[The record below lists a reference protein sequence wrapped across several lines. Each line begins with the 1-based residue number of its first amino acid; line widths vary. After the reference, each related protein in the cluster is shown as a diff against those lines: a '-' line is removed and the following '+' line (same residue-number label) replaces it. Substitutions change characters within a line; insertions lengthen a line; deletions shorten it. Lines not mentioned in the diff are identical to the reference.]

1 LNACRLFPTTRNK
14 QAWELH
20 KQVRKLILEIVNE
33 NGQDRNLL
41 SAILHSA
48 NSSQVGL
55 TEEEDFIIDNCK
67 IIYFAGY
74 ESTVVTAAWCLM
86 RLGLHQEW
94 QDRVQEEVHEV
105 CGGQPLDSQ
114 SLQKM
119 KNVCSIIIL
128 YMQFQYIF
136 VLISNKENT

>member
-41 SAILHSA
+41 SAILHST

-55 TEEEDFIIDNCK
+55 TEEEDFIVDNCK

-86 RLGLHQEW
+86 LLGLHQEW

-105 CGGQPLDSQ
+105 CGVQPLDSITSENEKCMLYYN
-114 SLQKM
+114 SLYA
-119 KNVCSIIIL
+119 VSVYFCSN
-128 YMQFQYIF
+128 F
-136 VLISNKENT
+136 K